1 LVIRFTSEPAYSTF
15 TAPEPVGADDAEAE
29 AAGED
34 AALDAGAAGELTAD
48 ELDELDEELQ
58 PAAAS
63 PTKARPTTTSRA
75 RVDRYVSMMPTIA
88 IATCATQ

>member
-15 TAPEPVGADDAEAE
+15 TDPVPVGAAEEEAE

-34 AALDAGAAGELTAD
+34 TALEAGAAGELAAD
-48 ELDELDEELQ
+48 ELDELEEELQ

-63 PTKARPTTTSRA
+63 PRKARPTTTNRA

-88 IATCATQ
+88 SVTCEAQ